1 MTAVAE
7 QDIIDPVPEHFT
19 LSSGIEVKITDL
31 ETRQALRLFRI
42 ITHGAPVYLED
53 GIGGLLEGET
63 EQVIGRLL
71 AMIVFSIPEAEDQS
85 IEFLLSMVE
94 PVGLEIARPT
104 DKAARLRNE
113 SRWRDLT
120 EYMQNPP
127 LEDTIG
133 LIEQI
138 VRREAPNFVSL
149 GKRLLLMLETMNPKE
164 AVSQQ
169 PASKKTSRKS
179 TAKESSAA

>member
-7 QDIIDPVPEHFT
+7 QDIIDPVAENFV
-19 LSSGIEVKITDL
+19 LSSGLEVKINDL

-63 EQVIGRLL
+63 EEVIGRLL

-85 IEFLLSMVE
+85 IEFLISMVE
-94 PVGLEIARPT
+94 PAGLEPARST
-104 DKAARLRNE
+104 DKAVRLRNQQ
-113 SRWRDLT
+113 RWNDVT
-120 EYMQNPP
+120 DYMQNPP

-149 GKRLLLMLETMNPKE
+149 GKRLLLMLETMAPKE
-164 AVSQQ
+164 ASPS